1 MRYPILLSFYLLLLP
16 ATGSSQT
23 LDERECNLA
32 AQEFHNQKRSQLEPT
47 KEQLTASLNTLG
59 GTAMLY
65 SPLRSFDMAWG
76 LGGGHS
82 SFVKQCLERKSIE
95 AERAKNAQKATQ
107 LKSIDARS
115 ANASAERGSSIADG
129 LNNLSKLYSEGLLN
143 EEEFSAAKRRLLG
156 L

>member
-1 MRYPILLSFYLLLLP
+1 MRYPLLLSFYLLLLP

-47 KEQLTASLNTLG
+47 KEQLTASLSTIG

-65 SPLRSFDMAWG
+65 GPLRSFDMSWG

-82 SFVKQCLERKSIE
+82 SFVRQCLERKSIE
-95 AERAKNAQKATQ
+95 AARAKNAQKTTQ
-107 LKSIDARS
+107 RESLGARA
-115 ANASAERGSSIADG
+115 ANASTERGSSIADG
-129 LNNLSKLYSEGLLN
+129 LSNLSKLYSEGLLTD
-143 EEEFSAAKRRLLG
+143 EEFSAAKRRLLG